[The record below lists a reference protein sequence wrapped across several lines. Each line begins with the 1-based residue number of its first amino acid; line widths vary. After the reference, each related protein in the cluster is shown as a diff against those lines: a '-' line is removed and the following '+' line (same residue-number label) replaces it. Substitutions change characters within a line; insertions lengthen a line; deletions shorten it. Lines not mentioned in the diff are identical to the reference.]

1 MDHPHFSWQTPL
13 LDNIWDCLKVVM
25 AQALYF
31 SIIKERVGAGHPYLE
46 TFIYFEHGL
55 QHGDIDMAFC
65 PNGQCDELYDY
76 LILAYEGHESE
87 MESSESGSD
96 NA

>member
-1 MDHPHFSWQTPL
+1 M
-13 LDNIWDCLKVVM
+13 
-25 AQALYF
+25 
-31 SIIKERVGAGHPYLE
+31 E